1 MIEKLAKTVEVTGK
15 AAEKQPDNKFD
26 PDKRVNFEQ
35 DKVDKKLEDK
45 GFDPD
50 KRIEV
55 PGAEANVNAEGMDK
69 GQLLEKYVDAFIKDI
84 KAGAEYPETVK
95 NINIDVSQLK
105 DVPENIYKER
115 QAEFKKIKPK
125 LIKEFEEKYGKKYP
139 RHNKD
144 YCINGKVIHKKGDLY
159 DMHHIIPLCLGG
171 ENTLENITPMGF
183 KAHFDK
189 HGIHAPN
196 SAFDNICKLV
206 KGEV

>member
-35 DKVDKKLEDK
+35 DKGDKKAEDK
-45 GFDPD
+45 VFDPD

-55 PGAEANVNAEGMDK
+55 PGAEANVTTEVVDK
-69 GQLLEKYVDAFIKDI
+69 TELLEKNVDAYIKDV

-95 NINIDVSQLK
+95 NINLDASQLK

-125 LIKEFEEKYGKKYP
+125 LIKEWEEKHGKEWP
-139 RHNKD
+139 RHKKD
-144 YCINGKVIHKKGDLY
+144 YYLNGKMIHKKEIY
-159 DMHHIIPLCLGG
+159 MMHT
-171 ENTLENITPMGF
+171 TLSHY
-183 KAHFDK
+183 A
-189 HGIHAPN
+189 
-196 SAFDNICKLV
+196 
-206 KGEV
+206 